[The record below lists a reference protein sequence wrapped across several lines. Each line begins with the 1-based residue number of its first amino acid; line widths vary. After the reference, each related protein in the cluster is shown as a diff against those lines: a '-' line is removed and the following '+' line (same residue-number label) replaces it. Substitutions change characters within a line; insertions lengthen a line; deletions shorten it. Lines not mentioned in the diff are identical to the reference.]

1 MKYLRLL
8 LIGLALLAPLSAARA
23 ETARELTPARIT
35 ATANKGAV
43 SHLTDGAYKTVWYA
57 KKGYVQ
63 VDLPEGQPA
72 YGVYLCHF
80 KQAVRHVIQI
90 PDSRGGYE
98 DYAAHDEEYLHQ
110 FTPLPG
116 VTSFRVAIDQYDGK
130 HMLELAELRVIGDG
144 ALPDW
149 VQVWET
155 VDKADMLLLSAHPD
169 DELLWFGGA
178 LPYYAGGRGKKVQL
192 VYLAH
197 GDARRKN
204 ELLDGLWTCG
214 IRYYPVIGENKDF
227 MSYNRSTVYDA
238 WGGTRRVYPWYV
250 GILRRVRP
258 EVVLTQD
265 FNGEYGHAAHQIT
278 AYMTVNCLEY
288 AADPTYDAAS
298 AERYGAWQVKK
309 MYVHLYEENQLV
321 MDWHEPLER
330 FGGKTSLEVAKE
342 ALWCHVSQRALTY
355 TMEEKGPYD
364 CRKFGLY
371 FSAVG
376 PDVLK
381 NDFFEN
387 IPEN

>member
-1 MKYLRLL
+1 MLKRLTMLAVCIAAL
-8 LIGLALLAPLSAARA
+8 LICVSAGA
-23 ETARELTPARIT
+23 ETAKELKPARIT
-35 ATANKGAV
+35 ATANNASVKN
-43 SHLTDGAYKTVWYA
+43 LTDQVYKTVWYA

-63 VDLPEGQPA
+63 VDMAEGDLA
-72 YGVYLCHF
+72 YGLYLCHF
-80 KQAVRHVIQI
+80 KKSVRHVIQV
-90 PDSRGGYE
+90 PDGQGGYV
-98 DYAAHDEEYLHQ
+98 DYAHHDEEYLHQ
-110 FTPLPG
+110 YTPLPG
-116 VTSFRVAIDQYDGK
+116 VSSFRIAIEQYDGK
-130 HMLELAELRVIGDG
+130 HMLDLTELRVVGEGD
-144 ALPDW
+144 LPAW

-155 VDKADMLLLSAHPD
+155 VDKADLLLLSAHPD

-178 LPYYAGGRGKKVQL
+178 LPLYAGGLGKKVQL

-238 WGGTRRVYPWYV
+238 WGGTKRVYPWYV
-250 GILRRVRP
+250 GIIRRVRP

-278 AYMTVNCLEY
+278 AYMTAKCIGY
-288 AADPTYDAAS
+288 AADPSYDQAS
-298 AERYGAWQVKK
+298 AEAYGAWQVKK
-309 MYVHLYEENQLV
+309 MYVHLYQENEVV
-321 MDWHEPLER
+321 MDWHQPLDA

-355 TMEEKGPYD
+355 QMLEKGPFD

-371 FSAVG
+371 YTAVG
-376 PDVLK
+376 PDVEK

-387 IPEN
+387 IP